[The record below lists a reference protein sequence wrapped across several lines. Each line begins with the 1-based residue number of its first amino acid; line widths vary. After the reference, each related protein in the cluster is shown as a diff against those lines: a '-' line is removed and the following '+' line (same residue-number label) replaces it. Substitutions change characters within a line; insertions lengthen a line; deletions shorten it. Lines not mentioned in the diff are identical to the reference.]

1 MTAAQIP
8 AASQGI
14 GAKNGLP
21 SGIIPPDIPPRGI
34 VGHGDGKPQRITAYV
49 VDQGIITPA
58 EYD

>member
-21 SGIIPPDIPPRGI
+21 SGIIPPRGI